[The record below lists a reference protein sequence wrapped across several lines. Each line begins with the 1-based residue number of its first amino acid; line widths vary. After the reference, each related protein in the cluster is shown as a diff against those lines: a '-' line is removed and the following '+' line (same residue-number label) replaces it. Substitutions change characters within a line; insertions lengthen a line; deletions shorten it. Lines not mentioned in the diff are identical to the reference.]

1 MSSSIEEQ
9 FQPPEW
15 ATKEE
20 VIKAAQHYINYWKI
34 EARQRNQQWL
44 DALQG
49 ADNAK
54 RCEDSLRGELNR
66 KHKEFAILQSARE
79 RDVAEIHRLKA
90 EVERLTAEV
99 SYDSRV
105 QLHVDKLAAEFTMVE
120 VERLKAE
127 VERLNALIESNLN
140 SSKVAMGKADAVL
153 HERDR
158 LKAEVER
165 LRKAGDYL
173 ADHLAHEFGTCP
185 SIEIWNAA
193 KEGNNLRK
201 NEDISPP
208 QSPQE

>member
-1 MSSSIEEQ
+1 MSSSIEEY

-90 EVERLTAEV
+90 EVERLKE
-99 SYDSRV
+99 DNE
-105 QLHVDKLAAEFTMVE
+105 QLQNRCDFLE
-120 VERLKAE
+120 
-127 VERLNALIESNLN
+127 
-140 SSKVAMGKADAVL
+140 GKQ
-153 HERDR
+153 
-158 LKAEVER
+158 
-165 LRKAGDYL
+165 
-173 ADHLAHEFGTCP
+173 P
-185 SIEIWNAA
+185 
-193 KEGNNLRK
+193 
-201 NEDISPP
+201 
-208 QSPQE
+208 